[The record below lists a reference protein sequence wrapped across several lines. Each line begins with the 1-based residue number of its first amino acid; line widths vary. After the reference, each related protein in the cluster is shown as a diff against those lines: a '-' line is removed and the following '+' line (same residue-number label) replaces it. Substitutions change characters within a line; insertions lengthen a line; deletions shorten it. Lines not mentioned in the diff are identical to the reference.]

1 MHMEEKK
8 IICRLITPLFSY
20 GAYSSTPELRT
31 SELKGVMRYVYRI
44 SSPSELDILVKD
56 EAELFGGAA
65 GSGNNTGHAS
75 PIRLL
80 IHSDVK
86 KKSGYL
92 LHHKEKKIS
101 LSCFSDCEFEVT
113 ARFNQGIL
121 SNRSGFQQSVNIN
134 WYIDLIK
141 VSLIMCGMG
150 KRCRKGRGCFNIEGM
165 SFRTKKDFMD
175 WLCRALNRIGAV
187 STTNNGGAFTI
198 DKEVIR
204 FKGSLSKYQRPVIQK
219 ICFGNKL
226 EKNQINNYLWAVD
239 ETSHR
244 LKKGELKYKDETI
257 DKRITGFAD
266 AKGKLASPL
275 LIRIVQL
282 EDGFY
287 PLYIFLKNVSGKKWF
302 DGDCSRRKEFLDY
315 VEKNY
320 VENPKSKG
328 VRQ

>member
-44 SSPSELDILVKD
+44 SSPSELDTLVKD

-239 ETSHR
+239 EMSHK
-244 LKKGELKYKDETI
+244 LKERKLENDEKKTLPI
-257 DKRITGFAD
+257 GITGFAGS
-266 AKGKLASPL
+266 KGKLASPL
-275 LIRIVQL
+275 LIRIVRL

-287 PLYIFLKNVSGKKWF
+287 PLYIFLKNVSGEKWF
-302 DGDCSRRKEFLDY
+302 DGGCSMR
-315 VEKNY
+315 EKFIYY
-320 VENPKSKG
+320 VENPNSKG